1 MGNQSVMISG
11 KVDGDV
17 NINGLSFTKA
27 DGEDTIDYSR
37 EVSQFT

>member
-1 MGNQSVMISG
+1 MVISG

-27 DGEDTIDYSR
+27 DGEDTVEYSR
-37 EVSQFT
+37 DVSQFT